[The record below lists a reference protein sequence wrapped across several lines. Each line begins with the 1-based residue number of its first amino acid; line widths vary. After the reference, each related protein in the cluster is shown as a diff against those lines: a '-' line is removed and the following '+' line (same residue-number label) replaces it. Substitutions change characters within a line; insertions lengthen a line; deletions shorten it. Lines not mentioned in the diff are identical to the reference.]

1 MPPDD
6 SNFFEHVKRHLE
18 NRDLYNEFLKVVNL
32 FTQEYIDMA
41 TLVKESRHFLG
52 DSELYKQ
59 FKDILGWT
67 IGEND
72 NKTLLRSNPRLVAI
86 AKFLQNE
93 CPCSGRDEMC
103 RSVLNDDWVCHP
115 TWTSEDS
122 GFVATKKN
130 IYEEALHRSEE
141 ERHEYDFH
149 IEAITRTI
157 AILEP
162 ITIKIA
168 QMNVD
173 DRTSFKLKPNLGGA
187 WKAIHQRVIK
197 KIYGREAG
205 LEVIHSMQDTP
216 ALAIPV
222 VLGRLKQKEE
232 EWKRAQREWNKV
244 WREVDARNFAKSLD
258 HQAITFKV
266 ADKRAITT
274 KALMDFVMDL
284 SVVQDALKL
293 TFSFMDRT
301 HTQVSFADRRKLE
314 ASLRSFIP
322 LFFTLDPVAYN
333 SAFSLPDSNLLESEG
348 SESDSASVNADLEMP
363 IPLSIPIPLAYLP
376 PLPRSTAGLH
386 HRIAKAG
393 WLRRKVK
400 SEDEGAERVVPS
412 DVAATV
418 AGADEEELV
427 PEVAPV
433 DLADGIREAR
443 QNPRRYIFFTNT
455 TFYVLVRLLL
465 VLTSRLSEFKDLS
478 AKIAA
483 QDPKLVDQI
492 PDLVGR

>member
-1 MPPDD
+1 
-6 SNFFEHVKRHLE
+6 
-18 NRDLYNEFLKVVNL
+18 
-32 FTQEYIDMA
+32 
-41 TLVKESRHFLG
+41 
-52 DSELYKQ
+52 
-59 FKDILGWT
+59 
-67 IGEND
+67 
-72 NKTLLRSNPRLVAI
+72 
-86 AKFLQNE
+86 
-93 CPCSGRDEMC
+93 MC

-274 KALMDFVMDL
+274 KALVSQIEAAREEQMAARASLIDPLFARTRPRHQMDFVMDL

-376 PLPRSTAGLH
+376 PPPKVNGRA
-386 HRIAKAG
+386 APQN
-393 WLRRKVK
+393 RK
-400 SEDEGAERVVPS
+400 GG
-412 DVAATV
+412 VAAPPTSLLAN
-418 AGADEEELV
+418 AGGDLRKKLLKAEQAKSSRKTRAQNGSSPATSRPQSPALMEEELV

-465 VLTSRLSEFKDLS
+465 VCLITNAFS
-478 AKIAA
+478 
-483 QDPKLVDQI
+483 
-492 PDLVGR
+492 LVGH